1 MFQSVIQD
9 PDYIFRDKNPNTAIA
24 SKYFPEIHKH
34 INLAIRLVVE
44 GDPPD
49 YKNSVITAV
58 GEGERRFEQR
68 LRNCIIIFKN
78 VDKNE

>member
-1 MFQSVIQD
+1 MIQD
-9 PDYIFRDKNPNTAIA
+9 PDYIFKDKSPNTAIA
-24 SKYFPEIHKH
+24 SKFFPEIQKH

-68 LRNCIIIFKN
+68 LRNCTIIFEKC
-78 VDKNE
+78 